1 MAEIEHYVD
10 PLDKAHPRFAEVKD
24 VKLSLLAKDV
34 QLDGRTDLTE
44 MTIGDAVAQ
53 VCTAS
58 GPDFII
64 RADGDRASSI
74 TRRSVISSPGPTSSS
89 PRSVLTHHE

>member
-53 VCTAS
+53 VCV
-58 GPDFII
+58 DF
-64 RADGDRASSI
+64 ADVHRVMLIDTGH
-74 TRRSVISSPGPTSSS
+74 RRQRDARLF
-89 PRSVLTHHE
+89 PR